1 MQIYVGGPTLARGY
15 LNRPE
20 MNAKRFIKRP
30 NTVPASVGDR
40 LYRTGDWGYLLSD
53 GNLEICGRCDTM
65 VKIRGYSIEVQVRYF
80 PVCKMLHAIVRDII
94 ILFYCKAENFTQ
106 IVKRKQNLSIFS

>member
-1 MQIYVGGPTLARGY
+1 MIENKVSSVTTLMTDSFSHQIYVGGPTLARGY

-30 NTVPASVGDR
+30 SSVPASVGER
-40 LYRTGDWGYLLSD
+40 LYRTGDWGYMLSD

-65 VKIRGYSIEVQVRYF
+65 VKIRGYSIEVQVS
-80 PVCKMLHAIVRDII
+80 
-94 ILFYCKAENFTQ
+94 Q
-106 IVKRKQNLSIFS
+106 S